1 MVTST
6 LHTIHPLDVKHIRE
20 TDQQLI
26 IEFRAPRAGITAG
39 AMVWLVFILV
49 PSWLV
54 YAGLQSLDLLDN
66 TLIRIVMMVAGGL
79 AALVLLGGI
88 IVLWG
93 IYTDPPVLIT
103 FDRQSGLMTAV
114 QGENTKTMPLTDI
127 QAIILVNVRRGQG
140 YVQLLLERTDGV
152 IVALDLDSKI
162 APTGQA
168 DDKQYEPLAQR
179 ICQFLGLSTP
189 VRYVSRNAYW
199 QGESDLLADAS
210 VQAPGN
216 C

>member
-6 LHTIHPLDVKHIRE
+6 QHPLYVKHIRE

-26 IEFRAPRAGITAG
+26 IEFRAPRAGMTAG

-54 YAGLQSLDLLDN
+54 YSGLQSLDLLDN
-66 TLIRIVMMVAGGL
+66 TLVRIVMIVAAGSAVL
-79 AALVLLGGI
+79 YLLGLI
-88 IVLWG
+88 SVLWD
-93 IYTDPPVLIT
+93 IYTDTPVLIT
-103 FDRQSGLMTAV
+103 FDRQSGLMTVV
-114 QGENTKTMPLTDI
+114 QGKNTKTMPLTDI
-127 QAIILVNVRRGQG
+127 RSIILVNVQRGPG
-140 YVQLLLERTDGV
+140 YVQLLLERTDDV
-152 IVALDLDSKI
+152 IVSLDLESKI
-162 APTGQA
+162 APTSQA

-189 VRYVSRNAYW
+189 VRYVTRNTYW
-199 QGESDLLADAS
+199 QGECDLFSDAPAQAS
-210 VQAPGN
+210 GN